1 MTWLAFDPKAEGY
14 CPPRMTD
21 KQMRSLEETIG
32 RSKDA
37 TDLAKRAIIWAL
49 RQTDN
54 LSRPVA
60 LSIPGSLHAELA
72 QQMSHGAHDM
82 VSSNGS
88 THLGTFLHGMGT
100 EMYLMHHMGIMAP
113 KTTPRRMARGGYT
126 IWWAFRFYDRQV
138 TVLKPNLAEI
148 LAVRLRRAA

>member
-1 MTWLAFDPKAEGY
+1 MAWLVFDPKADGY
-14 CPPRMTD
+14 HPPRMTD
-21 KQMRSLEETIG
+21 IQMRALEETIG

-54 LSRPVA
+54 LSQPVA
-60 LSIPGSLHAELA
+60 LSIPGALHSELA

-82 VSSNGS
+82 VSSNCS
-88 THLGTFLHGMGT
+88 THLHTFMHGMGT
-100 EMYLMHHMGIMAP
+100 QMTLMHHMGIMAP
-113 KTTPRRMARGGYT
+113 KSTPRKVARGGYT

-138 TVLKPNLAEI
+138 KVLKPNLAEI
-148 LAVRLRRAA
+148 LAVRLHRAA